1 MVKADYMDFVTFGII
16 VDDVALPDGRVARDL
31 LGGGGPQT
39 AFGMRLWAGRV
50 GLAARVGNDLPDAA
64 WAWLRVSGV
73 DTEGVRVTEYPTLRA
88 WQHVSAEG
96 GRRHEWQTPPAAIDA
111 QLARNVADLPEAY
124 RQARGWHLG
133 LHPEEPPLEF
143 MAELRALGGLVSVEP
158 FRAAQQPPAPEA
170 LRALLAATDIFS
182 PNLAGA
188 RSLVGLGTPEQ
199 VIERLLDAGATV
211 VALRLG
217 AEGSLVADGRGGQ
230 TARIPALPVAVVDPV
245 GAGNAYCGGFLTG
258 WVETGSVAEA
268 GLRGA
273 VAASFL
279 LEQVGLPDGTRAA
292 EWARRRRE
300 RMEALRKGS
309 NW

>member
-1 MVKADYMDFVTFGII
+1 MSREVDFVTFGIVI
-16 VDDVALPDGRVARDL
+16 DDVVFPNGQVVADL

-39 AFGMRLWAGRV
+39 AFGMRLWADRV
-50 GLAARVGNDLPDAA
+50 GLAARVGEDLPANA
-64 WAWLRVSGV
+64 WAWLRETGI

-88 WQHVSAEG
+88 WQHLSAEG
-96 GRRHEWQTPPAAIDA
+96 GRRHEWRVPAQAIGA
-111 QLARNVADLPEAY
+111 QLARSVEALPPGY

-133 LHPEEPPLEF
+133 LHPEEPNLAF
-143 MAELRALGGLVSVEP
+143 LAGLRALGGLVSVEP
-158 FRAAQQPPAPEA
+158 FRPAQQRPAPKA

-188 RSLVGLGTPEQ
+188 RSLVGPGTPEEVTQ
-199 VIERLLDAGATV
+199 HLLEAGATV

-217 AEGSLVADGRGGQ
+217 AEGSLVATGRGSSGRR
-230 TARIPALPVAVVDPV
+230 ARIPALPVAVVDPV

-258 WVETGSVAEA
+258 WVDTGDVVEA

-279 LEQVGLPDGTRAA
+279 LEQYGLPAGGVPHGDA
-292 EWARRRRE
+292 EKRRE
-300 RMEALRKGS
+300 VLRRMVRGG
-309 NW
+309 